1 MTDCKRSVVGL
12 FLLQT
17 SERKENMDEQISTTV
32 EATETQTTPETS
44 ENQTTEE
51 VTTQPDDVQE
61 PANDEAETTETE
73 SQEQTT
79 EPPKDWEKIAKDNQA
94 SFTKVSQELAE
105 LKKQMQES
113 KPRLVEQGKINP
125 QFEQKYKFDVDNRE
139 FLAYD
144 NLARQL
150 EPETR
155 AEVEKLLGEARR
167 LYNPNNNRAYEAKMA
182 SIKDY
187 FRSDIVEQIATEKQ
201 NLYAQMQNKFQQA
214 IQEDKQER
222 ADRVALAIQNVPELS
237 ELVMAESE
245 NYSPEVF
252 GIVKTMFDY
261 TGDVDIDTTKKA
273 INKIKELGVKEYLA
287 KQNAQKAS
295 NNANIPE
302 GANVTQPKSSIP
314 DAKTIQNTPGLYTK
328 LAKKYGQA
336 KIDAILM
343 KG

>member
-1 MTDCKRSVVGL
+1 
-12 FLLQT
+12 
-17 SERKENMDEQISTTV
+17 MDEQISTTV

-51 VTTQPDDVQE
+51 VQTSQSDDVQE
-61 PANDEAETTETE
+61 SVNTEAETTETE
-73 SQEQTT
+73 AQEQTK
-79 EPPKDWEKIAKDNQA
+79 EPLKDWEKIAKDNQA
-94 SFTKVSQELAE
+94 SFTRVSQELAE

-113 KPRLVEQGKINP
+113 KPKLVEQGKINP

-155 AEVEKLLGEARR
+155 AEVERLLGEARR
-167 LYNPNNNRAYEAKMA
+167 LYNPNNTRAYEAKMA

-187 FRSDIVEQIATEKQ
+187 FRSDLVEQIATEKQ
-201 NLYAQMQNKFQQA
+201 NLYAQMKGKFQQA
-214 IQEDKQER
+214 IQADKQER
-222 ADRVALAIQNVPELS
+222 ADRVAVAIEAVPELS
-237 ELVMAESE
+237 ELVMADSE
-245 NYSPEVF
+245 NYTPEVF
-252 GIVKTMFDY
+252 NIVKTMFDY
-261 TGDVDIDTTKKA
+261 TGDVDVEATKNA
-273 INKIKELGVKEYLA
+273 ITKIKELGVKEYLA
-287 KQNAQKAS
+287 KQSAETAKDKA
-295 NNANIPE
+295 NVPE
-302 GANVTQPKSSIP
+302 GTNVTQTKSSSIP
-314 DAKTIQNTPGLYTK
+314 DAETIRNTPGLYTK

>member
-1 MTDCKRSVVGL
+1 
-12 FLLQT
+12 
-17 SERKENMDEQISTTV
+17 MDEQISTTV
-32 EATETQTTPETS
+32 EATEEQTTPETS

-51 VTTQPDDVQE
+51 VQTSQPDDVQE
-61 PANDEAETTETE
+61 PEKSEVETTETE
-73 SQEQTT
+73 AQEQTK

-105 LKKQMQES
+105 LKKQMQENRP
-113 KPRLVEQGKINP
+113 KLVEQGKINP
-125 QFEQKYKFDVDNRE
+125 QFEQRYKLEVDNKE
-139 FLAYD
+139 FLAYY

-155 AEVEKLLGEARR
+155 AEVERLLSDARR

-182 SIKDY
+182 TVKDY
-187 FRSDIVEQIATEKQ
+187 FGSDLIEQIANEKQ
-201 NLYAQMQNKFQQA
+201 NLYSQIKDRFQQA
-214 IQEDKQER
+214 IQADMQER
-222 ADRVALAIQNVPELS
+222 ADRVAVAIEAVPEVS
-237 ELVMAESE
+237 ELVMEKSE

-252 GIVKTMFDY
+252 NIVRTMFEY
-261 TGDVDIDTTKKA
+261 TGDVDVEGTKNA
-273 INKIKELGVKEYLA
+273 IAKIKELGVKEYLA

-295 NNANIPE
+295 SNANVPE
-302 GANVTQPKSSIP
+302 GSNVTQTKSSMP